1 MPSPGLELASALYSL
16 VKHTYIGLL
25 GLCYPHTWLNQRTD
39 MWGAVTR
46 PIHVCV
52 ATSLS
57 LMRTLIRSSDE
68 DRWHTVHVHPDCP
81 SLSEATLQDLA
92 NDPAESGPN
101 GTIHS

>member
-81 SLSEATLQDLA
+81 SLSVATLQVLA
-92 NDPAESGPN
+92 NEPGYN
-101 GTIHS
+101 NVM